1 MLVESCYSVIIYWMA
16 MATPRKTLKSK
27 WWKVVMTFCM
37 GSHCPVISVSGIAH
51 YLKPIII
58 MHFEDKNWETDHYFF
73 TILTQIL
80 CIKVVEYDSVIVLE
94 ILYIYSS
101 PSKGCHGPRSAWG
114 GEIGGTGVD
123 SFGSPGTALVR
134 SQTQV
139 PASGNSKNSSNPC
152 TEQLRSVESRILCE
166 ILMLTKLLSTWI
178 NVRQLLHFTVQM
190 LVPVKWIDSRI
201 QSSGKD
207 CIKVEGDNEIFHN
220 IVNYAFIH
228 WQFKEKTEYQ
238 DIYDDQAFQVGW
250 RM

>member
-1 MLVESCYSVIIYWMA
+1 MKSRYDFLHGQSLPSDFRFRYSSLS
-16 MATPRKTLKSK
+16 KTHHNHAFWRQKLSLKS
-27 WWKVVMTFCM
+27 
-37 GSHCPVISVSGIAH
+37 
-51 YLKPIII
+51 
-58 MHFEDKNWETDHYFF
+58 FF

-80 CIKVVEYDSVIVLE
+80 CIKVVEYDSVIVFE

-139 PASGNSKNSSNPC
+139 PSTENSKNSSNPC
-152 TEQLRSVESRILCE
+152 TEQLRSVDSRILCE
-166 ILMLTKLLSTWI
+166 ILMLTKLLSSWI

-201 QSSGKD
+201 Q
-207 CIKVEGDNEIFHN
+207 F
-220 IVNYAFIH
+220 
-228 WQFKEKTEYQ
+228 
-238 DIYDDQAFQVGW
+238 
-250 RM
+250 R